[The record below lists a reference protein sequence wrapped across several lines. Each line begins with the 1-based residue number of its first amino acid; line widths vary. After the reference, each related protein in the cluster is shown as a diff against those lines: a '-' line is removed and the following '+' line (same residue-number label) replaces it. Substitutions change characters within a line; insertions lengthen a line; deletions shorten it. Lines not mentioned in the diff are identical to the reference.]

1 MIIVLKP
8 TATNDEIDH
17 IVGMIEKVGLRTNIS
32 KGELQTII
40 GVIGDKTKLTD
51 TPIASLASV
60 ESIVQVSKPYKLASR
75 DFHPDDSVITVR
87 GVKIGGGNLG
97 IVAGPCSIESET
109 QLMTITKYVKESG
122 ANLLRA
128 GAFKPRTS
136 PYAFQGMGDEGLK
149 LLKKAGLEFGMPT
162 VTEVMDTSQVALVAE
177 YADVMQ
183 IGTRN
188 AQNYSLLKEVG
199 KTRTPVIL
207 KRGMSQ
213 TIEEWLMSAEY
224 IMSEGNKDVILCERG
239 IRTFETATRNT
250 LDLIAVPVVKERSH
264 LPIIVDPS
272 HAAGK
277 WQYVMPMALAAIVGG
292 ADGILVEVHH
302 EPEKA
307 VSDGAQSLKPK
318 KFETMMN
325 EIKKIAPVIGVGK
338 NIL

>member
-8 TATNDEIDH
+8 TATRDEIEH

-32 KGELQTII
+32 NGERQTII
-40 GVIGDKTKLTD
+40 GVIGDKTRLTD
-51 TPIASLASV
+51 TPLASLASV

-75 DFHPDDSVITVR
+75 DFHPEDSVIEI
-87 GVKIGGGNLG
+87 GNMKIGGGNIG
-97 IVAGPCSIESET
+97 IMAGPCAIESEL
-109 QLMTITKYVKESG
+109 QLMTISKFVKDAG
-122 ANLLRA
+122 ANMLRA

-136 PYAFQGMGDEGLK
+136 PYAFQGMAEEGLK
-149 LLKKAGLEFGMPT
+149 LLQKAGKEFGMPT
-162 VTEVMDTSQVALVAE
+162 VTEVMDTATVDLVAS
-177 YADVMQ
+177 YADILQ

-188 AQNYSLLKEVG
+188 AQNFALLKEVG
-199 KTRTPVIL
+199 KKKNPVIL
-207 KRGMSQ
+207 KRGMAQ

-224 IMSEGNKDVILCERG
+224 IMSEGNKGVILCERG

-250 LDLIAVPVVKERSH
+250 LDLIAVPVIKEKSH

-277 WQYVMPMALAAIVGG
+277 WQYVIPMALAGIVAG

-318 KFETMMN
+318 RFDILMN
-325 EIKKIAPVIGVGK
+325 EIRKIAPVIGVGQ
-338 NIL
+338 NL